1 MSKTAL
7 GRVSSRFVSGL
18 LVSTGLIL
26 SFTQPIPEESRAGL
40 SLAQVRQQAWTH
52 SLFSGD
58 QLGIRGTQL
67 DFAMTDAIAG
77 NSGSHRALIKIAE
90 IIKDDPQAGR
100 YDPDANLPI
109 LFIDKKQDLVVNR
122 AAKGDKRKAW
132 GWEPYEVASG
142 RKAIGL
148 NWPGSLW
155 NMASLFQDPKREA
168 LPRQAFHRAKDRRIM
183 MADAKAFVLPRPP
196 KIKRSPIALAQANT
210 QPSGKTVTTRPA
222 DGLATGSTSLAYA
235 PNSLQALEEPFRA
248 ILTEQKT
255 GQVIE
260 DNPYLNPEPTG
271 SAEAV
276 GKAISNTD
284 RNPGKTATERKGPL
298 NLIAALPRT
307 KPAIGK
313 KAIKSTIASKS
324 SSKPMDTSAVLAKAK
339 NSKKAPARKQEPRIQ
354 VASLAPV
361 KVKAEKPKK
370 KSRWASWFNFGSSK
384 KKKVKIP
391 TRGEHAWVT
400 NKLPKSSYT
409 KQQKTCLANAIYFES
424 RSEPIKGQIAVAQVV
439 MNRVKNPTYPNTI
452 CGVVYQNKH
461 KRNACQFSFACD
473 GIRDRILSKKAWD
486 TAWKLSDQVINEEVW
501 LKNVG
506 SSTHYHATYVRPK
519 WARTM
524 KRRGKIG
531 LHIFYKTYGG
541 GWS

>member
-7 GRVSSRFVSGL
+7 GRVSSRLMSGL
-18 LVSTGLIL
+18 LVSTGLVL

-52 SLFSGD
+52 SLFSGKE
-58 QLGIRGTQL
+58 LGMRGTQL
-67 DFAMTDAIAG
+67 DFSMTDTAL
-77 NSGSHRALIKIAE
+77 GSDGTQRALIKIAE

-100 YDPDANLPI
+100 YNPEANLPI
-109 LFIDKKQDLVVNR
+109 VFIDKKQNLIVNR
-122 AAKGDKRKAW
+122 TAKGDKRKAW

-142 RKAIGL
+142 RKNIGL
-148 NWPGSLW
+148 NWSGSLW
-155 NMASLFQDPKREA
+155 TMASVFDGPERKA
-168 LPRQAFHRAKDRRIM
+168 LPRQAFRRIKDRRIV
-183 MADAKAFVLPRPP
+183 MADAKAFVLPQPP
-196 KIKRSPIALAQANT
+196 KAKRPARALAKANT
-210 QPSGKTVTTRPA
+210 APSDAALTVA
-222 DGLATGSTSLAYA
+222 AVDGLTTGSTSLGYA
-235 PNSLQALEEPFRA
+235 PRSLQTLEEPFRA
-248 ILTEQKT
+248 ILTEQQT

-260 DNPYLNPEPTG
+260 DNPYLNPERTG
-271 SAEAV
+271 DAEAV
-276 GKAISNTD
+276 GKAITNKDSDPEN
-284 RNPGKTATERKGPL
+284 ALSERKGPL

-307 KPAIGK
+307 KPAFSK
-313 KAIKSTIASKS
+313 KPSKA

-339 NSKKAPARKQEPRIQ
+339 PIAKDSKKAPAKDEKPRIQ

-361 KVKAEKPKK
+361 KVKTEKPKK

-384 KKKVKIP
+384 AKKVKIP
-391 TRGEHAWVT
+391 TKGEHAWVT
-400 NKLPKSSYT
+400 NKLPKSSYS
-409 KQQKTCLANAIYFES
+409 KQQKTCLANAIYFEA

-439 MNRVKNPTYPNTI
+439 MNRVKNPTYPNSI

>member
-7 GRVSSRFVSGL
+7 GRLSSRLASGL
-18 LVSTGLIL
+18 LLSTGLVL
-26 SFTQPIPEESRAGL
+26 SFTQSIPEESRAGL

-52 SLFSGD
+52 SLFSGKA
-58 QLGIRGTQL
+58 LAIRGSQL
-67 DFAMTDAIAG
+67 DFAMSDPAQLDATPQ
-77 NSGSHRALIKIAE
+77 RALIKIAE
-90 IIKDDPQAGR
+90 IIKDDPQADL
-100 YDPDANLPI
+100 YDAADSNLPI
-109 LFIDKKQDLVVNR
+109 VFIDKKQNLTVKR
-122 AAKGDKRKAW
+122 SGKGDKRKAW
-132 GWEPYEVASG
+132 GWEPYDVASG
-142 RKAIGL
+142 RKKIGL
-148 NWPGSLW
+148 NWSGSMW
-155 NMASLFQDPKREA
+155 SMQSVFDSPHKST
-168 LPRQAFHRAKDRRIM
+168 LPRLAFRHMKDRRIV
-183 MADAKAFVLPRPP
+183 MADAKIFALPQPV
-196 KIKRSPIALAQANT
+196 KASRSAIALAKASGAGPSAPAAGVDPQAT
-210 QPSGKTVTTRPA
+210 SSTT
-222 DGLATGSTSLAYA
+222 LAYA
-235 PNSLQALEEPFRA
+235 PNSLQSLEEPFRA
-248 ILTEQKT
+248 ILTEQKR
-255 GQVIE
+255 GQVLE

-271 SAEAV
+271 EASAV
-276 GKAISNTD
+276 GAAISDAAKPNA
-284 RNPGKTATERKGPL
+284 PISERKGPL

-307 KPAIGK
+307 KPASTKGS
-313 KAIKSTIASKS
+313 KAKAGPLDASA
-324 SSKPMDTSAVLAKAK
+324 TLAKAAPK
-339 NSKKAPARKQEPRIQ
+339 TKSSKGLPSKEQQPRIQ
-354 VASLAPV
+354 LASLAPV
-361 KVKAEKPKK
+361 KTKSEKPKK
-370 KSRWASWFNFGSSK
+370 KSRWASWFNFSSSK

-391 TRGEHAWVT
+391 TKGEHAWVT

-461 KRNACQFSFACD
+461 RRNACQFSFACD

-506 SSTHYHATYVRPK
+506 SSTHYHATYVNPK